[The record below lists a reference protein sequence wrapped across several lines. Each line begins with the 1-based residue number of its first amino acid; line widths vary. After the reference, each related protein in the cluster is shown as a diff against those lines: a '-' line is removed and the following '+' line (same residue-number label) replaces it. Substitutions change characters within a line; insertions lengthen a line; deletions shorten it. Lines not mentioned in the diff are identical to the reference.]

1 MVSYFLWI
9 FLIKVGIIDQMRVK
23 YLMLFLICLSCSK
36 QQDYDP
42 SVEPKE
48 PLAVPKI
55 EEEAQSIIESKNT
68 LIAPVHEFYVQVGA
82 FRSLE
87 NASNFKSLIKKT
99 GANAVLRKVKDLNL
113 VEIGP
118 FKDEETAVS
127 HTKKIRTQVPEIPA
141 SVVINKYLNH

>member
-9 FLIKVGIIDQMRVK
+9 FLIKVGIILKMRLK
-23 YLMLFLICLSCSK
+23 YLLLFLICLGCSN

-42 SVEPKE
+42 SVGVPAPIVSPNLAEPE
-48 PLAVPKI
+48 
-55 EEEAQSIIESKNT
+55 QSVIESKST

-118 FKDEETAVS
+118 FKDEETAIS
-127 HTKKIRTQVPEIPA
+127 HTKKIRNQIPEIPA

>member
-9 FLIKVGIIDQMRVK
+9 FLIKVGIIPQMRTI

-36 QQDYDP
+36 KQDLDP
-42 SVEPKE
+42 VVGNQPVVTPTEAPQSV
-48 PLAVPKI
+48 V
-55 EEEAQSIIESKNT
+55 ESKKA

-82 FRSLE
+82 FKSLD
-87 NASNFKSLIKKT
+87 NASNFKALIKRT
-99 GANAVLRKVKDLNL
+99 GANAILRKVNGLNL

-127 HTKKIRTQVPEIPA
+127 HTKKIRSQVPEIPA
-141 SVVINKYLNH
+141 SVVVNKYLNL